1 MISLKFK
8 IMETPQIILT
18 VLAAIIVAGS
28 FIMSLV
34 ALIKSRTH
42 AEVEKRFDDVD
53 DYEASLSGLS
63 VEEIREQNK
72 NIKRG
77 VKK

>member
-1 MISLKFK
+1 
-8 IMETPQIILT
+8 METPQIILT
-18 VLAAIIVAGS
+18 VLASLVVGS
-28 FIMSLV
+28 SFVMALV
-34 ALIKSRTH
+34 ALIKSRTR
-42 AEVEKRFDDVD
+42 AEVEKRFDDVN
-53 DYEASLSGLS
+53 DYEAALSGRP